1 MDFSQV
7 DGILHIHLDNFFI
20 LGIACLCYFLGRW
33 IKSEIKLL
41 QDLSI
46 PVPFIGGLPA
56 AIIFACLKISKTA
69 VIVLNLNALIF
80 QFFLTMMALMGSW
93 KLIKTGFVISIMFWS
108 LAMVL
113 GVLQALIG
121 LTAAQALGL
130 HQHLG
135 LLMGTLSMMGGTETL
150 TNFIPAVEHLDKF
163 PGAAQAAMGVATLG
177 MVCSMMV
184 SAPMGEYLIKKYS
197 LKNPSRSEFDNARLI
212 RSIERSNKPFYQTHT
227 VECIKIIAIC
237 FVCMAFSHL
246 IKQKFLADV
255 LIPDYTV
262 CMVCA
267 LIARNFADTTGWFSV
282 DGLALRTL
290 TKIFLILFILVST
303 CALQLDLI
311 FDLSAPIIA
320 VFFLELIVN
329 FLFARFIYFNLLGK
343 DFRGMLI
350 AVGGLAFSMGMAAN
364 GLSNMQSLCEK
375 YGPNTDGFLVV
386 CVVGLILLAISNTL
400 LIKFLLTIFEIEE
413 VTQWLMKSFSMS
425 QKQITK
431 ILS

>member
-1 MDFSQV
+1 MDFTHV
-7 DGILHIHLDNFFI
+7 DGILQIHLDNFFI
-20 LGIACLCYFLGRW
+20 LGVACLCFFLGRW

-46 PVPFIGGLPA
+46 PVPFIGGLPVA
-56 AIIFACLKISKTA
+56 VIFACLKISNTA
-69 VIVLNLNALIF
+69 VVILNPELNALIF
-80 QFFLTMMALMGSW
+80 QFFLTMMALLGSW
-93 KLIKTGFVISIMFWS
+93 KLIKTGFAISIMFWS

-113 GVLQALIG
+113 GVLQALLG
-121 LTAAQALGL
+121 LAAAQALGL

-135 LLMGTLSMMGGTETL
+135 LLMGTISMMGGTETL
-150 TNFIPAVEHLDKF
+150 SSFIPAVEQLDKF
-163 PGAAQAAMGVATLG
+163 SGATQAAMGVATLG

-184 SAPMGEYLIKKYS
+184 SAPMGEYLINKYS
-197 LKNPSRSEFDNARLI
+197 LKNPNRSEFDNSRLI
-212 RSIERSNKPFYQTHT
+212 RSIQRNIKPFYQTHT

-237 FVCMAFSHL
+237 FVCMALGHF
-246 IKQKFLADV
+246 INQKILTNV

-267 LIARNFADTTGWFSV
+267 LIARNFADTSGWFSV
-282 DGLALRTL
+282 DGLALRTM

-311 FDLSAPIIA
+311 FDLSAPVIS
-320 VFFLELIVN
+320 VFFFELIVN
-329 FLFARFIYFNLLGK
+329 VLFARLVYFNLLGK

-350 AVGGLAFSMGMAAN
+350 AVGGLAFSMGIAGN

-386 CVVGLILLAISNTL
+386 CVVGLILLTISNTF
-400 LIKFLLTIFEIEE
+400 LIKFLLTIF
-413 VTQWLMKSFSMS
+413 
-425 QKQITK
+425 
-431 ILS
+431 

>member
-1 MDFSQV
+1 MDFTHV
-7 DGILHIHLDNFFI
+7 DGILQIHLDNFFI
-20 LGIACLCYFLGRW
+20 LGVACLCFFLGRW

-46 PVPFIGGLPA
+46 PVPFIGGLPVA
-56 AIIFACLKISKTA
+56 VIFACLKISNTA
-69 VIVLNLNALIF
+69 VVILNPELNALIF
-80 QFFLTMMALMGSW
+80 QFFLTMMALLGSW
-93 KLIKTGFVISIMFWS
+93 KLIKTGFAISIMFWS

-113 GVLQALIG
+113 GVIQALLG
-121 LTAAQALGL
+121 LAAAQALGL

-135 LLMGTLSMMGGTETL
+135 LLMGTISMMGGTETL
-150 TNFIPAVEHLDKF
+150 SSFIPAVEQLDKF
-163 PGAAQAAMGVATLG
+163 SGATQAAMGVATLG

-184 SAPMGEYLIKKYS
+184 SAPMGEYLINKYS
-197 LKNPSRSEFDNARLI
+197 LINPNRSEFDNSRLI
-212 RSIERSNKPFYQTHT
+212 RSIQRNIKPFYQTHT

-237 FVCMAFSHL
+237 FVCMALGHF
-246 IKQKFLADV
+246 INQKILTNV

-267 LIARNFADTTGWFSV
+267 LIARNFADTSGWFSV
-282 DGLALRTL
+282 DGLALRTM

-311 FDLSAPIIA
+311 FDLSAPVIS
-320 VFFLELIVN
+320 VFFFELIVN
-329 FLFARFIYFNLLGK
+329 VLFARFVYFNLLGK

-350 AVGGLAFSMGMAAN
+350 AVGGLAFSMGMAGN

-386 CVVGLILLAISNTL
+386 CVVGLILLTISNTF
-400 LIKFLLTIFEIEE
+400 LIKFLLTIF
-413 VTQWLMKSFSMS
+413 
-425 QKQITK
+425 
-431 ILS
+431 

>member
-1 MDFSQV
+1 
-7 DGILHIHLDNFFI
+7 
-20 LGIACLCYFLGRW
+20 
-33 IKSEIKLL
+33 
-41 QDLSI
+41 
-46 PVPFIGGLPA
+46 
-56 AIIFACLKISKTA
+56 
-69 VIVLNLNALIF
+69 
-80 QFFLTMMALMGSW
+80 
-93 KLIKTGFVISIMFWS
+93 
-108 LAMVL
+108 MVL

-121 LTAAQALGL
+121 LTAAQALGM

-135 LLMGTLSMMGGTETL
+135 LLMGTISMMGGTETL
-150 TNFIPAVEHLDKF
+150 SSFIPAVEQLDKF
-163 PGAAQAAMGVATLG
+163 SGAAEAALELQHWACLLHD
-177 MVCSMMV
+177 V
-184 SAPMGEYLIKKYS
+184 SAPMGEYLIKRYD
-197 LKNPSRSEFDNARLI
+197 LKNPSRTEFDNARLI
-212 RSIERSNKPFYQTHT
+212 RSIQRSTKPFYQTHT

-237 FVCMAFSHL
+237 FVCMALGHL
-246 IKQKFLADV
+246 INQKLFTSV

-267 LIARNFADTTGWFSV
+267 LIARNFADSTGWFSV
-282 DGLALRTL
+282 DGLALRTM

-329 FLFARFIYFNLLGK
+329 VLFARFVYFNLLGK

-400 LIKFLLTIFEIEE
+400 LIKFLLTIF
-413 VTQWLMKSFSMS
+413 
-425 QKQITK
+425 
-431 ILS
+431 

>member
-69 VIVLNLNALIF
+69 VIVLNPDLNALIF

-163 PGAAQAAMGVATLG
+163 SGAAQAAMGVATLG

-197 LKNPSRSEFDNARLI
+197 LKNPSRSEFDLSLI
-212 RSIERSNKPFYQTHT
+212 HI
-227 VECIKIIAIC
+227 
-237 FVCMAFSHL
+237 
-246 IKQKFLADV
+246 
-255 LIPDYTV
+255 
-262 CMVCA
+262 
-267 LIARNFADTTGWFSV
+267 
-282 DGLALRTL
+282 
-290 TKIFLILFILVST
+290 
-303 CALQLDLI
+303 
-311 FDLSAPIIA
+311 
-320 VFFLELIVN
+320 
-329 FLFARFIYFNLLGK
+329 
-343 DFRGMLI
+343 
-350 AVGGLAFSMGMAAN
+350 
-364 GLSNMQSLCEK
+364 
-375 YGPNTDGFLVV
+375 
-386 CVVGLILLAISNTL
+386 
-400 LIKFLLTIFEIEE
+400 
-413 VTQWLMKSFSMS
+413 
-425 QKQITK
+425 
-431 ILS
+431 

>member
-69 VIVLNLNALIF
+69 VIVLNPDLNALIF

-135 LLMGTLSMMGGTETL
+135 LLMGTLSMMGGTEAL

-163 PGAAQAAMGVATLG
+163 SGAAQAAMGVATLG

-400 LIKFLLTIFEIEE
+400 LIKFLLTIF
-413 VTQWLMKSFSMS
+413 
-425 QKQITK
+425 
-431 ILS
+431 

>member
-56 AIIFACLKISKTA
+56 RLFCMSKISKTA
-69 VIVLNLNALIF
+69 VIVLNPDLNALIF

-163 PGAAQAAMGVATLG
+163 SGAAQAAMGVATLG

-212 RSIERSNKPFYQTHT
+212 RSIERSNKPF
-227 VECIKIIAIC
+227 IKRILLSASRSLPS
-237 FVCMAFSHL
+237 ALSAWLSATL

-329 FLFARFIYFNLLGK
+329 FYLHVLSISIFWGKTSEGCSLLSEDWLSLWGWPPT
-343 DFRGMLI
+343 DSATCR
-350 AVGGLAFSMGMAAN
+350 AFVKSTA
-364 GLSNMQSLCEK
+364 
-375 YGPNTDGFLVV
+375 
-386 CVVGLILLAISNTL
+386 
-400 LIKFLLTIFEIEE
+400 LTPTASWSS
-413 VTQWLMKSFSMS
+413 VSWA
-425 QKQITK
+425 
-431 ILS
+431 

>member
-69 VIVLNLNALIF
+69 VIVLNPDLNALIF

-163 PGAAQAAMGVATLG
+163 SGAAQAAMGVATLG

-197 LKNPSRSEFDNARLI
+197 LKNPSRSEFYNARLI

-329 FLFARFIYFNLLGK
+329 FLFARFIISIFWGKTSEGCSLLSEDWLSLWGWPPT
-343 DFRGMLI
+343 DSATCR
-350 AVGGLAFSMGMAAN
+350 AFVKSTA
-364 GLSNMQSLCEK
+364 
-375 YGPNTDGFLVV
+375 
-386 CVVGLILLAISNTL
+386 
-400 LIKFLLTIFEIEE
+400 LTPTASWSS
-413 VTQWLMKSFSMS
+413 VSWA
-425 QKQITK
+425 
-431 ILS
+431 

>member
-1 MDFSQV
+1 MPLLFPRPMDQIRNQTFT
-7 DGILHIHLDNFFI
+7 GPLDSRSVYRR
-20 LGIACLCYFLGRW
+20 IAGSDYFCM
-33 IKSEIKLL
+33 S
-41 QDLSI
+41 
-46 PVPFIGGLPA
+46 
-56 AIIFACLKISKTA
+56 KISKTA
-69 VIVLNLNALIF
+69 VIVLNPDLNALIF

-163 PGAAQAAMGVATLG
+163 SGAAQAAMGVATLG

-400 LIKFLLTIFEIEE
+400 LIKFLLTIF
-413 VTQWLMKSFSMS
+413 
-425 QKQITK
+425 
-431 ILS
+431 

>member
-1 MDFSQV
+1 
-7 DGILHIHLDNFFI
+7 
-20 LGIACLCYFLGRW
+20 
-33 IKSEIKLL
+33 
-41 QDLSI
+41 
-46 PVPFIGGLPA
+46 
-56 AIIFACLKISKTA
+56 
-69 VIVLNLNALIF
+69 
-80 QFFLTMMALMGSW
+80 MMALMGSW

-163 PGAAQAAMGVATLG
+163 SGAAQAAMGVATLG

-343 DFRGMLI
+343 DFRGMFI

-400 LIKFLLTIFEIEE
+400 LIKFLLTIF
-413 VTQWLMKSFSMS
+413 
-425 QKQITK
+425 
-431 ILS
+431 

>member
-1 MDFSQV
+1 MDFTHV
-7 DGILHIHLDNFFI
+7 DGILQIHLDNFFI
-20 LGIACLCYFLGRW
+20 LGVACLCFFLGRW

-46 PVPFIGGLPA
+46 PVPFIGGLPVA
-56 AIIFACLKISKTA
+56 VIFACLKISNTA
-69 VIVLNLNALIF
+69 VVILNPELNALIF
-80 QFFLTMMALMGSW
+80 QFFLTMMALLGSW
-93 KLIKTGFVISIMFWS
+93 KLIKTGFAISIMFWS

-113 GVLQALIG
+113 GVLQALLG
-121 LTAAQALGL
+121 LAAAQALGL

-135 LLMGTLSMMGGTETL
+135 LLMGTISMMGGTETL
-150 TNFIPAVEHLDKF
+150 SSFIPAVEQLDKF
-163 PGAAQAAMGVATLG
+163 SGATQAAMGVATLG

-184 SAPMGEYLIKKYS
+184 SAPMGEYLINKYS
-197 LKNPSRSEFDNARLI
+197 LKNPNRSEFDNSRLI
-212 RSIERSNKPFYQTHT
+212 RSIQRNIKPFYQTHT

-237 FVCMAFSHL
+237 FVCMALGHF
-246 IKQKFLADV
+246 INQKILTNV

-267 LIARNFADTTGWFSV
+267 LIARNFADTSGWFSV
-282 DGLALRTL
+282 DGLALRTM

-311 FDLSAPIIA
+311 FDLSAPVIS
-320 VFFLELIVN
+320 VFFFELIVN
-329 FLFARFIYFNLLGK
+329 VLFARFVYFNLLGK

-350 AVGGLAFSMGMAAN
+350 AVGGLAFSMGMAGN

-386 CVVGLILLAISNTL
+386 CVVGLILLTISNTF
-400 LIKFLLTIFEIEE
+400 LIKFLLTIF
-413 VTQWLMKSFSMS
+413 
-425 QKQITK
+425 
-431 ILS
+431 

>member
-1 MDFSQV
+1 MDFTHV
-7 DGILHIHLDNFFI
+7 DGILQIHLDNFFI
-20 LGIACLCYFLGRW
+20 LGVACLCYFLGRW

-46 PVPFIGGLPA
+46 PVPFIGGLPVA
-56 AIIFACLKISKTA
+56 VVLACLKISNTA
-69 VIVLNLNALIF
+69 VIILNLELNALIF

-93 KLIKTGFVISIMFWS
+93 KLIKTGFAISIMFWS

-113 GVLQALIG
+113 GVLQALLG
-121 LTAAQALGL
+121 LVTAQALGM

-135 LLMGTLSMMGGTETL
+135 LLMGTISMMGGTETL
-150 TNFIPAVEHLDKF
+150 SSFIPAVEQLDKF
-163 PGAAQAAMGVATLG
+163 SGASQAAMGVATLG
-177 MVCSMMV
+177 MVCSMIV

-197 LKNPSRSEFDNARLI
+197 LKNPNRSEFDNSRLI
-212 RSIERSNKPFYQTHT
+212 RSIQRNLKPFYQTHT

-237 FVCMAFSHL
+237 FVCMALGHF
-246 IKQKFLADV
+246 INQKILTNVF
-255 LIPDYTV
+255 IPDYTV

-267 LIARNFADTTGWFSV
+267 LIARNFADATGWFSV
-282 DGLALRTL
+282 DGLALRTM

-311 FDLSAPIIA
+311 FDLSAPVIA
-320 VFFLELIVN
+320 VFFLELVVN
-329 FLFARFIYFNLLGK
+329 VLFARFIYFNLLGK

-350 AVGGLAFSMGMAAN
+350 AVGGLAFSMGMAGN

-386 CVVGLILLAISNTL
+386 CVVGLILLTISNTF
-400 LIKFLLTIFEIEE
+400 LIKFLLTIF
-413 VTQWLMKSFSMS
+413 
-425 QKQITK
+425 
-431 ILS
+431 

>member
-1 MDFSQV
+1 MEFTHV
-7 DGILHIHLDNFFI
+7 DGILQIHLDNFFI
-20 LGIACLCYFLGRW
+20 LGVACLCYFLGRW
-33 IKSEIKLL
+33 IKSEFKLL

-69 VIVLNLNALIF
+69 AIVLNPELNALIF

-93 KLIKTGFVISIMFWS
+93 KLVKTGFVISIMFWS

-113 GVLQALIG
+113 GVLQALVG

-130 HQHLG
+130 HRHLG
-135 LLMGTLSMMGGTETL
+135 LLMGTISMMGGTETL
-150 TNFIPAVEHLDKF
+150 SSFIPAVEHLDKF
-163 PGAAQAAMGVATLG
+163 SGASQAAMGVATLG
-177 MVCSMMV
+177 MVCSMAV
-184 SAPMGEYLIKKYS
+184 SAPMGEYLIKKYT
-197 LKNPSRSEFDNARLI
+197 LKNPNRTEFDNARLI
-212 RSIERSNKPFYQTHT
+212 RSIQRSSRPFYQTHT

-237 FVCMAFSHL
+237 FVCMAIGHL
-246 IKQKFLADV
+246 INQKLFTNV
-255 LIPDYTV
+255 LIPDYTI
-262 CMVCA
+262 CMICA

-282 DGLALRTL
+282 DGLALRTM

-311 FDLSAPIIA
+311 FDLSAPVIA
-320 VFFLELIVN
+320 VFFLELVVN
-329 FLFARFIYFNLLGK
+329 ILFARFVYFNLLGK

-350 AVGGLAFSMGMAAN
+350 AVGGLAFSMGIAGN

-386 CVVGLILLAISNTL
+386 CVVGLILLTISNTF
-400 LIKFLLTIFEIEE
+400 LIKFLLTIF
-413 VTQWLMKSFSMS
+413 
-425 QKQITK
+425 
-431 ILS
+431 

>member
-1 MDFSQV
+1 MDFTHV
-7 DGILHIHLDNFFI
+7 DGILQIHLDNFFI
-20 LGIACLCYFLGRW
+20 LGVACLCFFLGRW

-46 PVPFIGGLPA
+46 PIPFIGGLPVA
-56 AIIFACLKISKTA
+56 VIFACLKISNTA
-69 VIVLNLNALIF
+69 VVILNLELNALIF
-80 QFFLTMMALMGSW
+80 QFFLTMMALLGSW
-93 KLIKTGFVISIMFWS
+93 KLIKTGFAISIMFWS

-113 GVLQALIG
+113 GVIQALLG
-121 LTAAQALGL
+121 LAAAQALGL

-135 LLMGTLSMMGGTETL
+135 LLMGTISMMGGTETL
-150 TNFIPAVEHLDKF
+150 SSFIPAVEQLDKF
-163 PGAAQAAMGVATLG
+163 SGATQAAMGVATLG

-184 SAPMGEYLIKKYS
+184 SAPMGEYLINKYS
-197 LKNPSRSEFDNARLI
+197 LINPSRSEFDNSRLI
-212 RSIERSNKPFYQTHT
+212 RSIQRNIKPFYQTHT

-237 FVCMAFSHL
+237 FVCMALGHF
-246 IKQKFLADV
+246 INQKILTNV

-282 DGLALRTL
+282 DGLALRTM

-311 FDLSAPIIA
+311 FDLSAPVIS
-320 VFFLELIVN
+320 VFFFELIVN
-329 FLFARFIYFNLLGK
+329 VLFARFVYFNLLGK

-350 AVGGLAFSMGMAAN
+350 AVGGLAFSMGMAGN

-386 CVVGLILLAISNTL
+386 CVVGLILLTISNTF
-400 LIKFLLTIFEIEE
+400 LIKFLLTIF
-413 VTQWLMKSFSMS
+413 
-425 QKQITK
+425 
-431 ILS
+431 

>member
-1 MDFSQV
+1 MDFTSV
-7 DGILHIHLDNFFI
+7 DGVLHIHLDNFFI

-56 AIIFACLKISKTA
+56 AIVFACLKISKTA
-69 VIVLNLNALIF
+69 VVVLNPDLNALIF

-113 GVLQALIG
+113 GVLQ
-121 LTAAQALGL
+121 
-130 HQHLG
+130 HLG
-135 LLMGTLSMMGGTETL
+135 LLMGTISMMGGTETL
-150 TNFIPAVEHLDKF
+150 SSFIPAVEQLDKF
-163 PGAAQAAMGVATLG
+163 SGAAEAALGVATLG

-184 SAPMGEYLIKKYS
+184 SAPMGEYLIKRYD
-197 LKNPSRSEFDNARLI
+197 LKNPSRTEFDNARLI
-212 RSIERSNKPFYQTHT
+212 RSIQRSTKPFYQTHT

-237 FVCMAFSHL
+237 FVCMALGHL
-246 IKQKFLADV
+246 INQKLFTSV

-267 LIARNFADTTGWFSV
+267 LIARNFADSTGWFSV
-282 DGLALRTL
+282 DGLALRTM

-329 FLFARFIYFNLLGK
+329 VLFARFVYFNLLGK

-400 LIKFLLTIFEIEE
+400 LIKFLLTIF
-413 VTQWLMKSFSMS
+413 
-425 QKQITK
+425 
-431 ILS
+431 